1 MPLEKYKHKRDF
13 KKTSEPSGKIS
24 RKKQQRFVIQE
35 HHASRLH
42 YDFRLEM
49 DGVLKSWAVPKG
61 PSLDPS
67 EKRLAVHVEDHPVEY
82 IDFEGEI
89 PQGNYGAGEV
99 YIWDKGTYETDEQ
112 DPGKAL
118 EKGKLI
124 VTLHGDKLH
133 GEFHLVQM
141 HGKKHEDNQWL
152 LMKGD
157 DEFADPTWK
166 LEQAAKSTFKAPDI
180 SFREAKTQ
188 SIPKTI
194 KPMLATLVDEIP
206 QGGEWFY
213 EMKWDGYRGLCFLKN
228 GKAHLLSRN
237 EKPLHFPEI
246 AEAVEKLK
254 VDEAILDGEIV
265 ALDAKG
271 LSHFQLLQNYLNAKD
286 DDQKPIALYYY
297 VFDLLYLNGH
307 DLRAASLEDRKKVLQ
322 ELLANLADESHVRY
336 SEHLTGDDYKAIWQ
350 QDGVEGIM
358 AKARDSKYVARRSH
372 DWLKIKKI
380 QEQEVV
386 ICGYTEPRG
395 KRSHFGS
402 LILGIYENKKLQFIG
417 HSGSGFNERSL
428 KEIDDLLKPLEIA
441 KCPFDKIPHT
451 NEKPHWVK
459 PELVCEVKFSEWT
472 DDGSMRHP
480 IFLGLREDKNPAQ
493 CQREIPRPTEAVA
506 EKDTPEK
513 KPAKSKETREAVQA
527 LQQKGLK
534 GDMEVIADGE
544 KIKLTH
550 LDKVYWPES
559 GITKGDLLRY
569 YCAASKVLLPY
580 LKDRPLILK
589 RYPNGIGEAFFHQ
602 HNFDELPSFAT
613 GYKDGDEQYIVCNN
627 LATLLYIVN
636 LGTIAQHPWHSRTD
650 LIDRPDYIV
659 FDLDP
664 GEVSYD
670 VVCEVAQNLKK
681 VLADLKLQAFA
692 KTSGA
697 SGMHVLLP
705 LKRLYSYRQASD
717 FALLVAAA
725 VEREN
730 PEIVT
735 LERSIKSRPKK
746 SVYLDT
752 MQNSEGKSAASIWS
766 VRAKTGATV
775 SVPLL
780 WSEVKAGLQPQQFTI
795 SNALENIKRNQHGFE
810 KVLSSPQSLKGAMQL
825 LEKKLA

>member
-1 MPLEKYKHKRDF
+1 MLLEKYKQKRNF
-13 KKTSEPSGKIS
+13 KETREPSGTVS
-24 RKKQQRFVIQE
+24 REKQHRFVVQE

-67 EKRLAVHVEDHPVEY
+67 QKRLAVHVEDHPVDY

-89 PQGNYGAGEV
+89 PAGNYGAGQV
-99 YIWDKGTYETDEQ
+99 YVWDSGTYETDAK
-112 DPGKAL
+112 DPGKAV
-118 EKGKLI
+118 EKGKII
-124 VTLHGDKLH
+124 VTLHGEKLH

-152 LMKGD
+152 MMKGD
-157 DEFADPTWK
+157 DEFADPNWK
-166 LEQAAKSTFKAPDI
+166 LQEAAESTFKIPEVSLKAA
-180 SFREAKTQ
+180 RKQAM
-188 SIPKTI
+188 PKTI

-206 QGGEWFY
+206 TGDAWFY

-228 GKAHLLSRN
+228 AKAHLLSRN
-237 EKPLHFPEI
+237 EKPLNFPEI
-246 AEAVEKLK
+246 KKAAESLK

-265 ALDAKG
+265 ALD
-271 LSHFQLLQNYLNAKD
+271 SHGISRFQLLQNYLNAKG

-297 VFDLLYLNGH
+297 VFDLLYLNGN
-307 DLRAASLEDRKKVLQ
+307 DLRAASLEDRKKILQ
-322 ELLANLADESHVRY
+322 ELLANLPDTSHVRY
-336 SEHLTGDDYKAIWQ
+336 SEHLTGDAYKAIWNQ
-350 QDGVEGIM
+350 EGVEGVM
-358 AKARDSKYVARRSH
+358 AKARDSKYIARRSR

-395 KRSHFGS
+395 KRPYFGA
-402 LILGIYENKKLQFIG
+402 LILGLYEDGKLQSIG
-417 HSGSGFNERSL
+417 HTGGGFNEKSL
-428 KEIDDLLKPLEIA
+428 KEMNDLLQPLETD

-493 CQREIPRPTEAVA
+493 CQREIPHPTEAIA

-513 KPAKSKETREAVQA
+513 KPAKSKETREAAQA
-527 LQQKGLK
+527 LQQTELK
-534 GDMEVIADGE
+534 GDLEVIADGE

-569 YCAASKVLLPY
+569 YCEASKVLLPY

-589 RYPNGIGEAFFHQ
+589 RYPNGIDEPFFFQ
-602 HNFDELPSFAT
+602 HNFEELPSFAT
-613 GYKDGDEQYIVCNN
+613 GYRDEDEQYIVCNN
-627 LATLLYIVN
+627 LATLLYLVN
-636 LGTIAQHPWHSRTD
+636 LGTITQNPWHSRTD
-650 LIDRPDYIV
+650 SIDRPDYIV

-681 VLADLKLQAFA
+681 VLTDLKLQAFA

-697 SGMHVLLP
+697 TGMHVLLP
-705 LKRLYSYRQASD
+705 LKRLYSYRQVSD
-717 FALLVAAA
+717 FAMLVAALT
-725 VEREN
+725 EREN
-730 PEIVT
+730 PDIVT
-735 LERSIKSRPKK
+735 LERSIKKRPKK

-766 VRAKTGATV
+766 VRAKDGATV
-775 SVPLL
+775 SVPLF
-780 WSEVKAGLQPQQFTI
+780 WSEVKKGLRPQQFTI
-795 SNALENIKRNQHGFE
+795 FNALENTQKSQHGFE
-810 KVLSSPQSLKGAMQL
+810 KVLSSPQSLGDAMKL